1 MKNVYIRLEI
11 STSNISI
18 RNVGSIEL
26 IDLCKKNLFSVSHG
40 VVTFVPSQ
48 QNLVQSIHYIL
59 LSSLFK

>member
-40 VVTFVPSQ
+40 VVTLVPSQ